1 MSLRTTFKD
10 KRALSQARKW
20 LIVFGLIL
28 LATLIAS
35 TRVNA
40 QVVSANPLEW
50 AALAEGNEL
59 INGQIKDQIE
69 GQKKTAL
76 LQNTIAA
83 EFTQIHKWEKKYNS
97 YLKSID
103 GYASSLKAA
112 THLYDDG
119 VRLFINLCN
128 LKKAIAENPQGIAA
142 TLSMNNLYVETATE
156 LITVYTTL
164 RDAIDK
170 GGNGNML
177 TGAERSTTLW
187 AINDRLAAFN
197 HKLSQLT
204 LSLRYYTM
212 IDVWNNATE
221 GLIDRSH
228 GDIADQAHSRWIRAA
243 RIGTNN

>member
-1 MSLRTTFKD
+1 MS
-10 KRALSQARKW
+10 QPQKW
-20 LIVFGLIL
+20 VIVFGLIL
-28 LATLIAS
+28 LASLIAS

-164 RDAIDK
+164 RDAIAK

>member
-1 MSLRTTFKD
+1 MSLRTTIKD
-10 KRALSQARKW
+10 KRPLSQAQKW
-20 LIVFGLIL
+20 VIVFGLIL
-28 LATLIAS
+28 LASLIAS

>member
-1 MSLRTTFKD
+1 MSLRTTIKD
-10 KRALSQARKW
+10 KRPLSQSQKW
-20 LIVFGLIL
+20 VIVFGLIL
-28 LATLIAS
+28 LASLIAS

-59 INGQIKDQIE
+59 INGQIKEQIE

-164 RDAIDK
+164 RDAIAK

>member
-10 KRALSQARKW
+10 KRPLSQSRKW
-20 LIVFGLIL
+20 LIVLGLIL
-28 LATLIAS
+28 LASLIAS

-103 GYASSLKAA
+103 GYASSIKAA

-164 RDAIDK
+164 RDAIAK

-197 HKLSQLT
+197 HKLTQLT

-221 GLIDRSH
+221 GLIDRSY

>member
-59 INGQIKDQIE
+59 INGQIKEQIE

-142 TLSMNNLYVETATE
+142 TLTMNNLYVETATE

-164 RDAIDK
+164 RDAIAK

-212 IDVWNNATE
+212 LDVWNNATE

>member
-1 MSLRTTFKD
+1 MSLRTTIKD
-10 KRALSQARKW
+10 KRPLSQAQKW
-20 LIVFGLIL
+20 VIVFGLIL
-28 LATLIAS
+28 LASLIAS

-164 RDAIDK
+164 RDAIAK

>member
-59 INGQIKDQIE
+59 INGQIKEQIE

>member
-1 MSLRTTFKD
+1 MSLRTTIKD
-10 KRALSQARKW
+10 KRPLSQAQKW
-20 LIVFGLIL
+20 VIVFGLIL
-28 LATLIAS
+28 LASLIAS

-69 GQKKTAL
+69 GQRKTAL

-164 RDAIDK
+164 RDAIAK

>member
-1 MSLRTTFKD
+1 MSLQTMFRNKESFSRTG
-10 KRALSQARKW
+10 RW
-20 LIVFGLIL
+20 LIVLGLIL

-35 TRVNA
+35 TRAHA
-40 QVVSANPLEW
+40 QIVSANPLEW
-50 AALAEGNEL
+50 AALTEGNEL

-69 GQKKTAL
+69 GQRKTAL

-97 YLKSID
+97 YLKTID
-103 GYASSLKAA
+103 GYASSIKAA
-112 THLYDDG
+112 THLYNDG

-142 TLSMNNLYVETATE
+142 TLSMNNLYMETATE
-156 LITVYTTL
+156 LVTVYTTL
-164 RDAIDK
+164 RDAIAK
-170 GGNGNML
+170 GGKGNML
-177 TGAERSTTLW
+177 TGAERSITLW

-212 IDVWNNATE
+212 LDVWHNATA
-221 GLIDRSH
+221 GLIDRSY

>member
-1 MSLRTTFKD
+1 MSLRTTIKD
-10 KRALSQARKW
+10 KKPLSQAQKW
-20 LIVFGLIL
+20 VIVFGLIL
-28 LATLIAS
+28 LASFIAS

-164 RDAIDK
+164 RDAIAK

>member
-164 RDAIDK
+164 RDAIAK

>member
-1 MSLRTTFKD
+1 MSLRTTIKD
-10 KRALSQARKW
+10 KRPLSQSQKW
-20 LIVFGLIL
+20 VIVFGLIL
-28 LATLIAS
+28 LASLIAS

>member
-10 KRALSQARKW
+10 KRPLSQSRKW
-20 LIVFGLIL
+20 LIVLGLIL
-28 LATLIAS
+28 LASLIAS

-40 QVVSANPLEW
+40 QIVSANPLEW

-164 RDAIDK
+164 RDAIAK

>member
-59 INGQIKDQIE
+59 INGQIKEQIE

-128 LKKAIAENPQGIAA
+128 LKKAIAENPQGIAG
-142 TLSMNNLYVETATE
+142 TLTMNNLYVETATE

-164 RDAIDK
+164 RDAIAK

-212 IDVWNNATE
+212 LDVWNNATE

>member
-1 MSLRTTFKD
+1 MSLRTTIKD
-10 KRALSQARKW
+10 KRPLSQAQKW
-20 LIVFGLIL
+20 VIVFGLIL
-28 LATLIAS
+28 LASLIAS

-59 INGQIKDQIE
+59 INGQIKEQIE

-142 TLSMNNLYVETATE
+142 TLSINNLYVETATE

>member
-59 INGQIKDQIE
+59 INGQIKEQIE

-142 TLSMNNLYVETATE
+142 TLTMNNLYVETATE

-164 RDAIDK
+164 RDAIAK

>member
-1 MSLRTTFKD
+1 MSLRTTIKD
-10 KRALSQARKW
+10 KRPLSQAQKW
-20 LIVFGLIL
+20 VIVFGLIL
-28 LATLIAS
+28 LASLIAS

-97 YLKSID
+97 YLKNID
-103 GYASSLKAA
+103 GYASSIKAA

-164 RDAIDK
+164 RDAIAK

-197 HKLSQLT
+197 HKLTQLT

-221 GLIDRSH
+221 GLIDRSY

>member
-10 KRALSQARKW
+10 KRPLSQSRKW
-20 LIVFGLIL
+20 LIVLGLIL
-28 LATLIAS
+28 LASLIAS

-40 QVVSANPLEW
+40 QIVSANPLEW

-103 GYASSLKAA
+103 GYASSIKAA

-164 RDAIDK
+164 RDAIAK

>member
-1 MSLRTTFKD
+1 MSLRTTIKD
-10 KRALSQARKW
+10 KRPLSQAQKW
-20 LIVFGLIL
+20 VIVFGLIL
-28 LATLIAS
+28 LASLIAS

-59 INGQIKDQIE
+59 INGQIKEQIE

>member
-1 MSLRTTFKD
+1 MSLRTTIKD
-10 KRALSQARKW
+10 KRPLSQAQKW
-20 LIVFGLIL
+20 VIVFGLIL
-28 LATLIAS
+28 LASLIAS

-164 RDAIDK
+164 RDAIAK

-228 GDIADQAHSRWIRAA
+228 GGIADQAHSRWIRAA

>member
-1 MSLRTTFKD
+1 MSLRTTIKD
-10 KRALSQARKW
+10 NRPLSQAQKW
-20 LIVFGLIL
+20 VIVFGLIL
-28 LATLIAS
+28 LASLIAS

>member
-1 MSLRTTFKD
+1 MSLRTTIKD
-10 KRALSQARKW
+10 KRPLSQAQKW
-20 LIVFGLIL
+20 VIVFGLIL
-28 LATLIAS
+28 LASLIAS

-142 TLSMNNLYVETATE
+142 TLTMNNLYVETATE

-164 RDAIDK
+164 RDAIAK

>member
-1 MSLRTTFKD
+1 MSLRTTIKD
-10 KRALSQARKW
+10 KRPLSQAQKW
-20 LIVFGLIL
+20 VIVFGLIL
-28 LATLIAS
+28 LASLIAS

-142 TLSMNNLYVETATE
+142 TLSINNLYVETATE

>member
-1 MSLRTTFKD
+1 MSLRTTIKD
-10 KRALSQARKW
+10 KRPLSQAQKW
-20 LIVFGLIL
+20 VIVFGLIL
-28 LATLIAS
+28 LASLIAS

-76 LQNTIAA
+76 LQNSIAA

-164 RDAIDK
+164 RDAIAK

-212 IDVWNNATE
+212 IDVWNTATE

>member
-10 KRALSQARKW
+10 KRPLSQSRKW
-20 LIVFGLIL
+20 LIVLGLIL
-28 LATLIAS
+28 LASLIAS

-40 QVVSANPLEW
+40 QIVSANPLEW

-103 GYASSLKAA
+103 GYASSIKAA

-164 RDAIDK
+164 RDAIAK

-197 HKLSQLT
+197 HKLTQLT

-221 GLIDRSH
+221 GLIDRSY

>member
-1 MSLRTTFKD
+1 MSLRTTIKD
-10 KRALSQARKW
+10 KKPLSQAQKW
-20 LIVFGLIL
+20 VIVFGLIL
-28 LATLIAS
+28 LASLIAS

-164 RDAIDK
+164 RDAIAK

>member
-1 MSLRTTFKD
+1 MSLRTTIKD
-10 KRALSQARKW
+10 KRPLSQAQKW
-20 LIVFGLIL
+20 GIVFGLIL
-28 LATLIAS
+28 LASLIAS

-164 RDAIDK
+164 RDVIDK

>member
-1 MSLRTTFKD
+1 MSLRTTIKD
-10 KRALSQARKW
+10 KRPLSQAQKW
-20 LIVFGLIL
+20 VIVFGLIL
-28 LATLIAS
+28 LASLIAS

-164 RDAIDK
+164 RDAIAK

-212 IDVWNNATE
+212 LDVWNNATE